1 MFDVKAILLSVQRRW
16 AVQGLIFCGLLAIA
30 VSLLLTI
37 VLHRW
42 GYGSLWYGIALFA
55 VICCAA
61 LLVFPSWRVTVVDVA
76 RILDRHVPELEESC
90 GLLLKPAEELG
101 ALEKLQV
108 VRVGQRLSRARLP
121 HPLRKRLIIALCL
134 VAAVFLVKV
143 GVGYDHPGRTGM
155 DKKMA
160 PSRTAAPVPA
170 GIREVHVRITPP
182 AYTGRVVRTQQDL
195 NLQVEEGALVS
206 WEIQTNVRAGTA
218 AIIFNDSSQV
228 KLKAA
233 GTDST
238 MWKLSRTGSQ
248 SGFYQLKVDQTLSAL
263 YKLEV
268 IKDEAPRIS
277 ISTPKAYTI
286 VDIGESRKLPLIV
299 KVQDDYGVS
308 DAAIVA
314 TVATGSGEAVKF
326 KEQVLS
332 FGKSFTAGQTI
343 YDLHQTLNL
352 DALGLH
358 PGDELYYYCRAK
370 DNHGQE
376 SRSDMY
382 IISLPDT
389 AKLMSLEGLTTGLDV
404 KPELFRSQRQIII
417 ETEQLLR
424 GKDTISTQAF
434 NNKSNDLGID
444 QKLLRLRY
452 GKFLGE
458 EAEEG
463 GMDESFSAAGAGPG
477 DFGDAAKVRDAFT
490 DKHDNA
496 EDATFFEPAIKQQL
510 KATLTEMWNAE
521 LRLRTF
527 KPQEALPYEYK
538 ALRLLKDLQQKSRAY
553 VAKTGVRVTPLDPNK
568 RLTGKLDEIL
578 TPRWRG
584 IYDKDVSD
592 EDRLRM
598 ALSVLD
604 QAGGAMNQTESGV
617 LMVASRLLGKQAMVR
632 PGEFLPGFQAMK
644 RILAEG
650 GKEGRGMNA
659 QVTDSRLAQQA
670 IRKMVSEP
678 PANPS
683 LQKAAPDA
691 GLSQLYFSN
700 VNKP

>member
-1 MFDVKAILLSVQRRW
+1 MFEGKDILLSVQRRW
-16 AVQGLIFCGLLAIA
+16 SVQGLIFCGLLAIA
-30 VSLLLTI
+30 VSLLLTMA
-37 VLHRW
+37 LHRW

-55 VICCAA
+55 VICCVA
-61 LLVFPSWRVTVVDVA
+61 LFVFPSWRVTVADAA
-76 RILDRHVPELEESC
+76 RILDKYVPELEESC
-90 GLLLKPAEELG
+90 GLLLKPVEELG
-101 ALEKLQV
+101 PLEKLQA
-108 VRVGQRLSRARLP
+108 VRVGKRLGQARLP

-134 VAAVFLVKV
+134 AVAVVFVRAAFLYDRTVVEGEGKRDLSFAGVKSV
-143 GVGYDHPGRTGM
+143 V
-155 DKKMA
+155 
-160 PSRTAAPVPA
+160 A
-170 GIREVHVRITPP
+170 GIREVDVRVTPP
-182 AYTGRVVRTQQDL
+182 AYTGRPVRTQKDL
-195 NLQVEEGALVS
+195 NLQVEEGALVN
-206 WEIQTNVRAGTA
+206 WEIQTNVRAGLV

-233 GTDST
+233 GRDGM
-238 MWKLSRTGSQ
+238 MWKLSRVGSE
-248 SGFYQLKVDQTLSAL
+248 SGFYQLKVDQTLSEL

-277 ISTPKAYTI
+277 IRTPKAYTT
-286 VDIGESRKLPLIV
+286 VDIGESRKLSLIV

-308 DAAIVA
+308 DATVVA

-332 FGKSFTAGQTI
+332 FGRAFTTGQTS
-343 YDLHQTLNL
+343 YDLRQTLDL

-358 PGDELYYYCRAK
+358 PGDELYYYCRAR

-424 GKDTISTQAF
+424 EKDTISAQTF

-463 GMDESFSAAGAGPG
+463 GMDESFSSAGAGPG
-477 DFGDAAKVRDAFT
+477 DFGNAAKVRDAFT

-527 KPQEALPYEYK
+527 KPREALPYEYK

-578 TPRWRG
+578 APRSG
-584 IYDKDVSD
+584 GVYDKEISD
-592 EDRLRM
+592 EDKLRM

-604 QAGGAMNQTESGV
+604 QGGGAFNKAELGVLHAVSGV
-617 LMVASRLLGKQAMVR
+617 LGKQAMAH
-632 PGEFLPGFQAMK
+632 PGEYLAGFQAMK
-644 RILAEG
+644 RVLGTGERRV
-650 GKEGRGMNA
+650 KA
-659 QVTDSRLAQQA
+659 QLTDCRLAQQA
-670 IRKMVSEP
+670 MRKLVSEP
-678 PANPS
+678 TANPS
-683 LQKAAPDA
+683 LQRGAPDA
-691 GLSQLYFSN
+691 GLSQLYFNN